1 MFEEKKKHTR
11 VRLYNYIRFEG
22 SWSVYAKEET
32 VPYIYLGYRQGESSK
47 WKHVY
52 YSVNIQNRLDGPGI
66 RRIVHDAG
74 LEVLCAGRDCKNFIA
89 SI

>member
-32 VPYIYLGYRQGESSK
+32 VPYIYLGYR
-47 WKHVY
+47 
-52 YSVNIQNRLDGPGI
+52 
-66 RRIVHDAG
+66 
-74 LEVLCAGRDCKNFIA
+74 
-89 SI
+89 